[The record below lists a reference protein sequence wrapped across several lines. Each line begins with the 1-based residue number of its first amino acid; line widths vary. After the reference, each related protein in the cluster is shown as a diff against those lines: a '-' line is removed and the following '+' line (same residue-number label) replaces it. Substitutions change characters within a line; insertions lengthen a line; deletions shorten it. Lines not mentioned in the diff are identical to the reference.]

1 MLMADPVEE
10 PAELVQQLAAK
21 VVERELSPQAAL
33 LDLPHDRVV
42 EIVRRGAGR
51 PQGSRSRR
59 TEDTAKAVIERF
71 GDPLLRQ
78 VAIATMPIAE
88 LMALGLRF
96 ADALA
101 EQRLAAVAVL
111 PYLHQR
117 QAIAVDVSTHR
128 TVNLTIFAGL
138 PTGQGSG
145 PAEIMGVVVNQA
157 LSEAPDDA
165 V

>member
-1 MLMADPVEE
+1 MADPQQQPGEV
-10 PAELVQQLAAK
+10 VQQLAAEL
-21 VVERELSPQAAL
+21 VQRELSPQAAL
-33 LDLPHDRVV
+33 LDLPADRVV

-51 PQGSRSRR
+51 PRGSRSRR
-59 TEDTAKAVIERF
+59 TEDTARAVIERF

-78 VAIATMPIAE
+78 VAVATMPLAE
-88 LMALGLRF
+88 LMAAGLSF

-128 TVNLTIFAGL
+128 VVHLTIGDL
-138 PTGQGSG
+138 PTGEGSG
-145 PAEIMGVVVNQA
+145 TAEIVGVVVNQG
-157 LSEAPDDA
+157 LSEAADDA